1 VFFNTGAFAVVVA
14 LQKRGVIG
22 QTIDNLEG
30 LAYRSPASAA
40 LMLLFLLSLAGIPPT
55 AGFVAKLLIFWAL
68 IQTGHPYLALLGVI
82 YIVPA
87 VYYYFRV
94 VAAMWAGNAED
105 SAVPMISA
113 AQKFALGAVAVVT
126 LAAGVFPEQFVRLA
140 SYSLLSPISR

>member
-1 VFFNTGAFAVVVA
+1 
-14 LQKRGVIG
+14 
-22 QTIDNLEG
+22 
-30 LAYRSPASAA
+30 
-40 LMLLFLLSLAGIPPT
+40 MLLFLLSLAGIPPT